1 MDSNNIKVITD
12 FAGSHPG
19 LFIFTMLI
27 LLVAVGL
34 ICFGVYKLIIF
45 FVKKADFEVKAG
57 DKGFK
62 LKGRG
67 DEGPHPTESETIHF
81 EKFYSTLSTIIQYS
95 VDTGYENSK
104 KRQELFDNQMNKIK
118 DNSDVIQTFIIEGYI
133 SKGGTNVEIARAL
146 LYYCF
151 REKVI
156 APFRQICIADRLA
169 EKTKE
174 EIVNNN
180 RNFIDTA
187 YHNLWIELQNLIN
200 YSSEN
205 SGFTSNIL
213 VDCLKEQK
221 DYFKK
226 MLVNSLEYAY
236 DEAVKCLKEVHN
248 NNDVLDDKIKNV
260 LKIHFDKTSESE
272 GFPETLIDEDL
283 IMPPNNV
290 VGV

>member
-1 MDSNNIKVITD
+1 MDGNNIKVITD

-104 KRQELFDNQMNKIK
+104 KTG
-118 DNSDVIQTFIIEGYI
+118 SDRSCRCNGSFH
-133 SKGGTNVEIARAL
+133 R
-146 LYYCF
+146 
-151 REKVI
+151 
-156 APFRQICIADRLA
+156 
-169 EKTKE
+169 
-174 EIVNNN
+174 
-180 RNFIDTA
+180 
-187 YHNLWIELQNLIN
+187 
-200 YSSEN
+200 
-205 SGFTSNIL
+205 
-213 VDCLKEQK
+213 
-221 DYFKK
+221 
-226 MLVNSLEYAY
+226 SL
-236 DEAVKCLKEVHN
+236 
-248 NNDVLDDKIKNV
+248 
-260 LKIHFDKTSESE
+260 
-272 GFPETLIDEDL
+272 
-283 IMPPNNV
+283 
-290 VGV
+290 